1 MNYKK
6 AYSILLKDISD
17 TIDVLQNIK
26 PKTFEIHLAIRK
38 LQSSLLEVE
47 NMYLDTA
54 EKISWK
60 SIPFPSK

>member
-54 EKISWK
+54 EKIS
-60 SIPFPSK
+60 